1 MSPGSG
7 HGRGAVPAPFPGE
20 RGARGAVSPAPASA
34 PDPALSRA
42 PMNDS
47 AYKLQIR
54 ALRKTYGPV
63 IALAGAH
70 VEMREGEF
78 LTLLGPSGSGKTT
91 MLMLIAGLIQPER
104 GEVWID
110 GRLSTYMPPHR
121 RDLGMVFQNY
131 ALFPH
136 MTVYENIAFPLRMRK
151 RDEATIRG
159 EVARVLDVVQL
170 PGVEGRHPRQL
181 SGGQQQRIA
190 LARCMVYRPPIIL
203 MDEPLGAL
211 DKKLREQL
219 QLEIRRLHRDQ
230 GITVLYVTHDQEE
243 ALVMSDRICLMD
255 KGEIVQLD
263 TPDGLYFRPESVFAA
278 DFLGEPNLLDATVR
292 RERDGVVHLEGP
304 GGVPIEAP
312 ARSDLA
318 EGQAVKFMIRPESV
332 RLLEGPERADN
343 TLSAALQDVILVGQ
357 VTKHYALLPGGTEV
371 SATSLTHHRI
381 PRFTPGETVR
391 FGFDRQRTVVL
402 PVDGAPP
409 AAT

>member
-1 MSPGSG
+1 MNHSG
-7 HGRGAVPAPFPGE
+7 
-20 RGARGAVSPAPASA
+20 
-34 PDPALSRA
+34 
-42 PMNDS
+42 
-47 AYKLQIR
+47 YKLQIR

-63 IALAGAH
+63 VALAGAD
-70 VEMREGEF
+70 VEMHEGEF

-110 GRLSTYMPPHR
+110 GQLSTYMPPHR

-151 RDEATIRG
+151 VKEAEIRS
-159 EVARVLDVVQL
+159 EVERVLDVVQL
-170 PGVEGRHPRQL
+170 GGIEARHPRQL

-219 QLEIRRLHRDQ
+219 QLEIRRLHREQ

-255 KGEIVQLD
+255 KGEIVQID
-263 TPDGLYFRPESVFAA
+263 TPDGLYFRPETVFAA
-278 DFLGEPNLLDATVR
+278 DFLGESNLLDATVR
-292 RERDGVVHLEGP
+292 RVDDGLAHLDGP
-304 GGVPIEAP
+304 GGARIEAP
-312 ARSDLA
+312 APDGIS
-318 EGQAVKFMIRPESV
+318 EGQDVKFMVRPENV
-332 RLLEGPERADN
+332 RLLEGEENAEN

-357 VTKHYALLPGGTEV
+357 VTKHYALLPGDIEV
-371 SATSLTHHRI
+371 SATSLTRRRR
-381 PRFTPGETVR
+381 PLFTPGETVR
-391 FGFDRQRTVVL
+391 FGFDRASTVVL
-402 PVDGAPP
+402 PVGEAPP
-409 AAT
+409 AA

>member
-1 MSPGSG
+1 MNSSG
-7 HGRGAVPAPFPGE
+7 
-20 RGARGAVSPAPASA
+20 
-34 PDPALSRA
+34 
-42 PMNDS
+42 
-47 AYKLQIR
+47 YKLQIR
-54 ALRKTYGPV
+54 DLRKTYGSV
-63 IALAGAH
+63 IALAGADI
-70 VEMREGEF
+70 EMREGEF

-104 GEVWID
+104 GEVRID
-110 GRLSTYMPPHR
+110 GRLSTYMPPNK

-151 RDEATIRG
+151 MNETTIRS

-170 PGVEGRHPRQL
+170 AGIEARHPRQL

-255 KGEIVQLD
+255 KGEIVQID
-263 TPDGLYFRPESVFAA
+263 TPDGLYFRPETVFAA
-278 DFLGEPNLLDATVR
+278 DFLGESNLLDATVR
-292 RERDGVVHLEGP
+292 RIHDGIVHLDGP
-304 GGVPIEAP
+304 DGARIEAP
-312 ARSDLA
+312 ARSGIV
-318 EGQAVKFMIRPESV
+318 EGQAVKFMVRPETV
-332 RLLEGPERADN
+332 RLLEGDETADN
-343 TLSAALQDVILVGQ
+343 SLSAALQDVILVGQ
-357 VTKHYALLPGGTEV
+357 VTKHYARLAGGTEV
-371 SATSLTHHRI
+371 SATSLTHHRL
-381 PRFTPGETVR
+381 PRFAPGETIH
-391 FGFDRQRTVVL
+391 FGFDRQSTVVL
-402 PVDGAPP
+402 PVGGASNP
-409 AAT
+409 T

>member
-1 MSPGSG
+1 MPAYLAPATGIVALRDPHALVNSPG
-7 HGRGAVPAPFPGE
+7 
-20 RGARGAVSPAPASA
+20 
-34 PDPALSRA
+34 
-42 PMNDS
+42 
-47 AYKLQIR
+47 YKLQIR

-63 IALAGAH
+63 VALAGAD

-91 MLMLIAGLIQPER
+91 MLMLIAGLIWPEQ

-151 RDEATIRG
+151 VDEATIRS
-159 EVARVLDVVQL
+159 EVERVLDVVQL
-170 PGVEGRHPRQL
+170 RGIEARHPRQL

-255 KGEIVQLD
+255 KGEIVQID
-263 TPDGLYFRPESVFAA
+263 TPDGLYFRPETVFAA
-278 DFLGEPNLLDATVR
+278 DFLGESNLLDATVCAVR
-292 RERDGVVHLEGP
+292 GGMVQMEGP
-304 GGVPIEAP
+304 GGVRIEAA
-312 ARSDLA
+312 ARDDVA
-318 EGQAVKFMIRPESV
+318 PGQAVKFMVRPESV
-332 RLLEGPERADN
+332 RLLEGDEAAGN

-357 VTKHYALLPGGTEV
+357 VTKHYATLADGTGV
-371 SATSLTHHRI
+371 SATSLTRHRL
-381 PRFTPGETVR
+381 PRFVPGEQVR
-391 FGFDRQRTVVL
+391 FGFDPRSTVVL
-402 PVDGAPP
+402 PTDSTSTRA
-409 AAT
+409 

>member
-1 MSPGSG
+1 MHGSRSSVNSP
-7 HGRGAVPAPFPGE
+7 
-20 RGARGAVSPAPASA
+20 
-34 PDPALSRA
+34 D
-42 PMNDS
+42 
-47 AYKLQIR
+47 YKLQIR

-63 IALAGAH
+63 IALAGAD

-91 MLMLIAGLIQPER
+91 MLMLIAGLIQPED

-151 RDEATIRG
+151 VSEAAIRS
-159 EVARVLDVVQL
+159 EVERVLDVVQL
-170 PGVEGRHPRQL
+170 GGIGARHPRQL

-255 KGEIVQLD
+255 KGEIVQID

-278 DFLGEPNLLDATVR
+278 DFLGESNLLDATVHR
-292 RERDGVVHLEGP
+292 VGEDIVRLEGP
-304 GGVPIEAP
+304 GDIPIEAP
-312 ARSDLA
+312 ARPDLA
-318 EGQAVKFMIRPESV
+318 EGQAVKFMVRPESV
-332 RLLEGPERADN
+332 RLLEGEEAADN
-343 TLSAALQDVILVGQ
+343 TLNAALQDVILVGQ

-381 PRFTPGETVR
+381 PRFTPGEPVR
-391 FGFDRQRTVVL
+391 FGFDRHSTVVL
-402 PVDGAPP
+402 PVERSPAP
-409 AAT
+409 A

>member
-1 MSPGSG
+1 M
-7 HGRGAVPAPFPGE
+7 
-20 RGARGAVSPAPASA
+20 
-34 PDPALSRA
+34 ALSCT
-42 PMNDS
+42 PMNGSD
-47 AYKLQIR
+47 YKLQIR

-63 IALAGAH
+63 VALDGADI
-70 VEMREGEF
+70 EMGEGEF

-110 GRLSTYMPPHR
+110 GRLSTYMPPHK

-151 RDEATIRG
+151 AKEAAIRS
-159 EVARVLDVVQL
+159 EVERVLDVVQL
-170 PGVEGRHPRQL
+170 GGIEGRHPRQL

-255 KGEIVQLD
+255 HGEIVQID
-263 TPDGLYFRPESVFAA
+263 TPDGLYFHPESVFAA
-278 DFLGEPNLLDATVR
+278 DFLGESNLLDATVR
-292 RERDGVVHLEGP
+292 RVDEKVVHLEGP
-304 GGVPIEAP
+304 TGTRIEAP
-312 ARSDLA
+312 ARDGLA
-318 EGQAVKFMIRPESV
+318 EGQAVKFMVRPENV
-332 RLLEGPERADN
+332 RLLEGGERAEN

-357 VTKHYALLPGGTEV
+357 VTKHYALLPGDIEV
-371 SATSLTHHRI
+371 SATSLTRRRR
-381 PRFTPGETVR
+381 PRFTPGETVH
-391 FGFDRQRTVVL
+391 FGFDRANTVVL
-402 PVDGAPP
+402 PVGEASP
-409 AAT
+409 AA

>member
-1 MSPGSG
+1 MNGSD
-7 HGRGAVPAPFPGE
+7 F
-20 RGARGAVSPAPASA
+20 
-34 PDPALSRA
+34 
-42 PMNDS
+42 
-47 AYKLQIR
+47 KLEIR

-63 IALAGAH
+63 VALAGAD

-110 GRLSTYMPPHR
+110 GRLSTYMPPHK

-151 RDEATIRG
+151 VKESTIRS
-159 EVARVLDVVQL
+159 EVERVLDVVQL
-170 PGVEGRHPRQL
+170 SGIEARHPRQL

-219 QLEIRRLHRDQ
+219 QLEIRRLHREQ

-263 TPDGLYFRPESVFAA
+263 TPDGLYFRPETVFAA
-278 DFLGEPNLLDATVR
+278 DFLGESNLLDAAV
-292 RERDGVVHLEGP
+292 ERVDAGIACLEGP
-304 GGVPIEAP
+304 GGVRIEAP
-312 ARSDLA
+312 APPGDLSP
-318 EGQAVKFMIRPESV
+318 GQSVKFMVRPENV
-332 RLLEGPERADN
+332 RLLGGEERADN
-343 TLSAALQDVILVGQ
+343 ILSAALQDVILVGQ
-357 VTKHYALLPGGTEV
+357 VTKHYALLPGGIEI
-371 SATSLTHHRI
+371 SATSLTRRRL

-391 FGFDRQRTVVL
+391 FGFDRQSAVVL
-402 PVDGAPP
+402 PIDTAPP
-409 AAT
+409 AAA

>member
-1 MSPGSG
+1 MT
-7 HGRGAVPAPFPGE
+7 
-20 RGARGAVSPAPASA
+20 
-34 PDPALSRA
+34 DPS
-42 PMNDS
+42 
-47 AYKLQIR
+47 YKLRILG
-54 ALRKTYGPV
+54 LRKTYGPV
-63 IALAGAH
+63 VALAGADVDMH
-70 VEMREGEF
+70 EGEF

-91 MLMLIAGLIQPER
+91 MLMLIAGLIQPEH

-110 GRLSTYMPPHR
+110 GRLSTYMPPHK

-151 RDEATIRG
+151 VSEAAIRDEVR
-159 EVARVLDVVQL
+159 RVLDVVQL
-170 PGVEGRHPRQL
+170 AGIEARHPRQL

-278 DFLGEPNLLDATVR
+278 DFLGESNLLDATVR
-292 RERDGVVHLEGP
+292 RIEAEVVHLEGP

-312 ARSDLA
+312 ARDGLS
-318 EGQAVKFMIRPESV
+318 EGMAVKFMIRPESV
-332 RLLEGPERADN
+332 RLLEGTESADN
-343 TLSAALQDVILVGQ
+343 TLEAALQDVILVGQ
-357 VTKHYALLPGGTEV
+357 VTKHYALLAGGTEV
-371 SATSLTHHRI
+371 SATSLTHHRL
-381 PRFTPGETVR
+381 PRFTQGDPVR
-391 FGFDRQRTVVL
+391 FGFDRQSTVVL
-402 PVDGAPP
+402 PVSGPTP
-409 AAT
+409 AA

>member
-1 MSPGSG
+1 MNSP
-7 HGRGAVPAPFPGE
+7 
-20 RGARGAVSPAPASA
+20 
-34 PDPALSRA
+34 
-42 PMNDS
+42 

-63 IALAGAH
+63 VALAGAD
-70 VEMREGEF
+70 VEMQEGEF

-104 GEVWID
+104 GEVRID
-110 GRLSTYMPPHR
+110 GRLCTYMPPHK

-136 MTVYENIAFPLRMRK
+136 MTVYENIAFPLRMR
-151 RDEATIRG
+151 RASEATIRS
-159 EVARVLDVVQL
+159 EVERVLDVVQL
-170 PGVEGRHPRQL
+170 PDIGSRHPRQL

-255 KGEIVQLD
+255 RGEIVQLD
-263 TPDGLYFRPESVFAA
+263 TPDGLYFRPETVFAA
-278 DFLGEPNLLDATVR
+278 DFLGESNLLDATLRRVR
-292 RERDGVVHLEGP
+292 GDVAHLEGP
-304 GGVPIEAP
+304 DGVAVEAP
-312 ARSDLA
+312 ARAGLA
-318 EGQAVKFMIRPESV
+318 AGQALKFMIRPENV
-332 RLLEGPERADN
+332 RVLEAGENADN
-343 TLSAALQDVILVGQ
+343 VLHATLQDVILVGQ
-357 VTKHYALLPGGTEV
+357 VTKHYALLPGGIEV
-371 SATSLTHHRI
+371 SATSLTRRRLA
-381 PRFTPGETVR
+381 RFTPGEAVR
-391 FGFDRQRTVVL
+391 LGFDRESTVVL
-402 PVDGAPP
+402 PEARSAGA
-409 AAT
+409 A